1 MANMLLFDA
10 PHLELGTVQAEIA
23 CTIWKKSNRIELLKA
38 LAPAIATVN
47 PEKAQEYVQ
56 SLLEEIEPQLKIEK
70 AKDEAKLKALVDEE
84 VKNVY
89 TVTPVSGTPGLRKR
103 PAGRRRRR

>member
-1 MANMLLFDA
+1 MANILLFDA
-10 PHLELGTVQAEIA
+10 PHLELGTIQAEIA
-23 CTIWKKSNRIELLKA
+23 CTIWRKRNRIELLKA

-70 AKDEAKLKALVDEE
+70 AESEAKLRNMVEQEA
-84 VKNVY
+84 KNVY
-89 TVTPVSGTPGLRKR
+89 TVTPIAGTPGLRKR
-103 PAGRRRRR
+103 PAGRRRR